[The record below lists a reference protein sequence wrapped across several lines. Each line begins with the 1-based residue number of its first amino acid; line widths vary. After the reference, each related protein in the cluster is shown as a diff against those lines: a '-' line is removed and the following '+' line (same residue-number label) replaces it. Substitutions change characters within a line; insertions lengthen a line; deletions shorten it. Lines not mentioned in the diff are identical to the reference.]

1 MSARYWPIKQSILPI
16 IPNTPVTTR
25 LNLDCYSLNHPT
37 RARLF
42 NDQLEN
48 DKLAP
53 KPVFEQVLS
62 RRKDHTVPTKWSLY
76 RPLIRSARI
85 VDNLLARTETSEK
98 GESLMQHSASQQSAA
113 HIALT
118 KYVRRHW
125 KKNSGAQGYKRVRDW
140 LLVQFELLDEFDR
153 ALQGNH
159 ESMQKLRDQRKTLMI
174 RDADRKSKK
183 LKRIQKKKKEKSSR
197 DGPNPRVHPSFL
209 APTLFNIALP
219 RMKPQPLSLSMMI
232 DDRVKRRDR
241 RRESQEQH
249 RQWAHDMVVEYDFW
263 KDLGLDFLSSDVAG
277 NGKRRPKTRGRPTTG
292 SEEGDLSFTERH
304 LRHVE
309 VISTYFE
316 RDAARAKTTYT
327 PEMIDAV
334 ENARRAR
341 EQARQYAA
349 SKKKRS
355 AGLIPRR
362 TIKGR
367 VASRERKRSCC
378 REMKGAVCAEKP
390 L

>member
-1 MSARYWPIKQSILPI
+1 MMSARYWPIKQSILPI

-76 RPLIRSARI
+76 RPLIRSARK

-140 LLVQFELLDEFDR
+140 LLVQFEVSHVQGAGEPCLYSNHTHTQLLDEFDR

-183 LKRIQKKKKEKSSR
+183 LKRIVSKMM
-197 DGPNPRVHPSFL
+197 PS
-209 APTLFNIALP
+209 
-219 RMKPQPLSLSMMI
+219 
-232 DDRVKRRDR
+232 
-241 RRESQEQH
+241 
-249 RQWAHDMVVEYDFW
+249 
-263 KDLGLDFLSSDVAG
+263 
-277 NGKRRPKTRGRPTTG
+277 
-292 SEEGDLSFTERH
+292 
-304 LRHVE
+304 
-309 VISTYFE
+309 
-316 RDAARAKTTYT
+316 
-327 PEMIDAV
+327 
-334 ENARRAR
+334 
-341 EQARQYAA
+341 
-349 SKKKRS
+349 
-355 AGLIPRR
+355 
-362 TIKGR
+362 
-367 VASRERKRSCC
+367 
-378 REMKGAVCAEKP
+378 
-390 L
+390 